1 MSDPGSADR
10 SRDHAATPEALT
22 HSQQQIWI
30 GQQLN
35 PASPLYNMA
44 FAFVF
49 PAELRADLFSAAWQ
63 RVVDGSDVLRTRI
76 VDDARGPAR
85 RMVAPR
91 GRPTEIID
99 VDPSSPDPG
108 DAFRQWCRERCARP
122 LPLGDDLVDSV
133 LVRLGDGR
141 TGWYLNQHHVITD
154 AWATQLLYRQVGEE
168 YEALLR
174 ADGAAPLALP
184 AYYPTVAALPA
195 GTTTRAT
202 ALEHW
207 QARRERPGRSVP
219 LYGRPAVPVGTAS
232 TRLTIDLGESR
243 SRGLDRLGR
252 EVGLAHLPEGVSRF
266 ALFATLLVAWL
277 RRISGVRE
285 LGFDTPVNGR
295 PTPHARRALGV
306 FIEMFP
312 FSVTVESTDTFRTL
326 AARCLQ
332 ESLLLL
338 RHGLPGL
345 SAPSGATAGAVV
357 LNYVPGSFGT
367 FAGLPPE
374 VEWVHSGH
382 SDSVHAVRLQVHD
395 FSGAGRCVLHVDIND
410 GVLEARLRQRSL
422 RHFERLLDAVLEDP
436 DRPIDAIDLLV
447 EEERQALAA
456 LNATSALPPPART
469 VTAMFEARVA
479 SDPDVVA
486 VRQGTTSLTF
496 AALRDQADAL
506 AATLLAHG
514 IAPGDRVA
522 IAGRRSLHSVV
533 AILGTLR
540 ARAAYVPID
549 ASTPPARLDYV
560 LHDSGARVLL
570 LGEGV
575 SAVPARPGL
584 TVLPV
589 AEAIHAG
596 AGARPD
602 RPGPTLDDLAY
613 LIYTSGSTGRPKGV
627 LIEHGGL
634 ADYLCWAERRYVR
647 GDRLTYPLF
656 TSLAFDLT
664 VTSLFLP
671 LITGGT
677 MEVYPEPDGPVDAAL
692 MDVVAANTADFIK
705 LTPSHLSL
713 LRRLGLEGSRLRRLV
728 VGGEDLKTSLAAAI
742 SAQLR
747 GAAEIDNEYGPT
759 EAVVGCV
766 AHRYDPASD
775 TGASVPIGVPADHV
789 QIEILNEALAPV
801 PEGVAGELW
810 VSRFGLARGY
820 HGARELTDARF
831 MAHPRRPAE
840 RWYRTGDLVRLT
852 NPGTLEYLGRIDRQ
866 LKVSGFRIEPGEV
879 EAALLAVPQI
889 AQCAVI
895 ARRRPAADPAA
906 SDAVRHCVRCGLPSN
921 FPRVAFDADGVCD
934 VCRAYDAIEPHAR
947 AYFRTM
953 DDLRALFAASARAH
967 AARYDC
973 VMLYSGGKDSTY
985 ALCRLVE
992 MGLSVYA
999 FTLDNGFLS
1008 DGAKQNIRK
1017 VTAQLGVP
1025 IEFATTPAMNAI
1037 FRDSLARFSNVCHG
1051 CFKTIYTLGMLRARG
1066 LGAPIVV
1073 TGLSRGQMFETRLSA
1088 ATFRDGRIR
1097 AEEVDAAVLAA
1108 RKAYHRTPD
1117 EVSRTLDVRAF
1128 EDDRIF
1134 EQVQVVDFYRY
1145 CDVGMDEMLGYLGR
1159 TVPWIRPADTG
1170 RSTNCLINDLGIY
1183 VHRKERGFHNY
1194 ALPYSWDVRLGH
1206 KTRAA
1211 ALEELDDDIE
1221 PATVRRLLAEV
1232 GYDEQR
1238 IAAAG
1243 EQVSLVGFYVA
1254 SEAVAEQD
1262 LRQAL
1267 AERLP
1272 APLIPAQ
1279 LRRVDAIPLTANGK
1293 VDEQALSSQ
1302 LTERTA
1308 ATAYR
1313 PPDGPVEEFL
1323 AGVWREELD
1332 VPRVGSGDSFFDL
1345 GGTSLTAMQVMVRL
1359 CREFDITLPLATIFS
1374 RPTLGA
1380 LARAAED
1387 QILADVA
1394 TDPDGLDTEPAGPGA
1409 HHID

>member
-1 MSDPGSADR
+1 MSDSGSADR
-10 SRDHAATPEALT
+10 SRDDAVAPQALT
-22 HSQQQIWI
+22 HSQQQIWV
-30 GQQLN
+30 GQRLN
-35 PASPLYNMA
+35 PTSPLYNMA

-49 PAELRADLFSAAWQ
+49 PAELGADLFCAAWQ
-63 RVVDGSDVLRTRI
+63 RVVDASDALRTRI
-76 VDDARGPAR
+76 VDDERGHSR
-85 RMVAPR
+85 WTMTTR
-91 GRPTEIID
+91 GRATEVID
-99 VDPSSPDPG
+99 IDPSPDPG
-108 DAFRQWCRERCARP
+108 GAFRQWCRERCARP
-122 LPLGDDLVDSV
+122 LPLGGDLVDSV

-154 AWATQLLYRQVGEE
+154 AWATQLLYRQVGAE
-168 YEALLR
+168 YEALL
-174 ADGAAPLALP
+174 GAGGVEPPALS

-195 GTTTRAT
+195 GVATRAT
-202 ALEHW
+202 AVDHW
-207 QARRERPGRSVP
+207 RARRERPGRSVP

-232 TRLTIDLGESR
+232 TRLTIDLGEAR

-252 EVGLAHLPEGVSRF
+252 EVGLAHVPEGVSRF
-266 ALFATLLVAWL
+266 ALFATLLVTWL
-277 RRISGVRE
+277 HRISGARD
-285 LGFDTPVNGR
+285 LGFDAPVNGR
-295 PTPHARRALGV
+295 PTPQARRALGV

-312 FSVTVESTDTFRTL
+312 FSVAVDSTDTFRTL

-345 SAPSGATAGAVV
+345 SAPSGATASTVV
-357 LNYVPGSFGT
+357 LNFVPASFGT
-367 FAGLPPE
+367 FAGMPAE
-374 VEWVHSGH
+374 VDWVHPGH
-382 SDSVHAVRLQVHD
+382 GDSVHALRLQVHD
-395 FSGAGRCVLHVDIND
+395 FAGAGRYVLHFDVND
-410 GVLEARLRQRSL
+410 GALEARLWHRSL
-422 RHFERLLDAVLEDP
+422 HHFETLLDAVLEDP
-436 DRPIDAIDLLV
+436 DRPIAAIDVLA

-456 LNATSALPPPART
+456 LNATGALPLPQQS
-469 VTAMFEARVA
+469 VTAMFEARA
-479 SDPDVVA
+479 ARDPDVVA

-514 IAPGDRVA
+514 LAPGDRVA

-549 ASTPPARLDYV
+549 ASTPAARLDYV
-560 LHDSGARVLL
+560 LQDSGARVLL
-570 LGEGV
+570 VGEGM
-575 SAVPARPGL
+575 SVPTRPGF
-584 TVLPV
+584 TVLDI
-589 AEAIHAG
+589 AEAIDAG
-596 AGARPD
+596 AGTKPD
-602 RPGPTLDDLAY
+602 RPGPGLDDLAY
-613 LIYTSGSTGRPKGV
+613 LMYTSGSTGRPKGV

-671 LITGGT
+671 LVTGGT
-677 MEVYPEPDGPVDAAL
+677 MEVYPEPEGPVDAAL
-692 MDVVAANTADFIK
+692 MDVAAANTVDFIK

-713 LRRLGLEGSRLRRLV
+713 LRRIGLEGSRLRRMV

-742 SAQLR
+742 SAQLH
-747 GAAEIDNEYGPT
+747 GAVEIDNEYGPT

-775 TGASVPIGVPADHV
+775 TAASVPIGVPADHV
-789 QIEILNEALAPV
+789 RVEILNQALSPV

-820 HGARELTDARF
+820 HGAPELTNERF
-831 MAHPRRPAE
+831 TAHPRRPGE
-840 RWYRTGDLVRLT
+840 RWYRTGDLVRLAD
-852 NPGTLEYLGRIDRQ
+852 PGTLEYLGRIDRQ
-866 LKVSGFRIEPGEV
+866 LKVSGFRVEPGEV

-895 ARRRPAADPAA
+895 ARRRPATDPSAG
-906 SDAVRHCVRCGLPSN
+906 DAVRHCVRCGLPSN

-953 DDLRALFAASARAH
+953 DDLRALFASSARAH
-967 AARYDC
+967 PSRYDC
-973 VMLYSGGKDSTY
+973 LMLYSGGKDSTY

-999 FTLDNGFLS
+999 FTLDNGFIS
-1008 DGAKQNIRK
+1008 DSAKENIRK
-1017 VTAQLGVP
+1017 VTTELGVP

-1037 FRDSLARFSNVCHG
+1037 FRDSLARFSNVCNG
-1051 CFKTIYTLGMLRARG
+1051 CFKTIYTLGMLRARDMG
-1066 LGAPIVV
+1066 IPIVV
-1073 TGLSRGQMFETRLSA
+1073 TGLSRGQMFETRLSEEM
-1088 ATFRDGRIR
+1088 FRDGRIR
-1097 AEEVDAAVLAA
+1097 PDEVDAAVLAA
-1108 RKAYHRTPD
+1108 RKAYHRVPD

-1128 EDDRIF
+1128 QDDRIF
-1134 EQVQVVDFYRY
+1134 EQVQFVDFYRY
-1145 CDVGMDEMLGYLGR
+1145 CDVGMDEMLDYLGR

-1183 VHRKERGFHNY
+1183 VHRKERGYHNY

-1211 ALEELDDDIE
+1211 ALEELDDDID
-1221 PATVRRLLAEV
+1221 PAAVRRLLAEV

-1238 IAAAG
+1238 ITAAG
-1243 EQVSLVGFYVA
+1243 EQTSLVGFYVA
-1254 SEAVAEQD
+1254 SDDIAEPD
-1262 LRQAL
+1262 LRRAL

-1272 APLIPAQ
+1272 AQLIPAR
-1279 LRRVDAIPLTANGK
+1279 LRRVDTIPLTANGK
-1293 VDEQALSSQ
+1293 VDEQALSG
-1302 LTERTA
+1302 LLAERTA
-1308 ATAYR
+1308 EAAYR
-1313 PPDGPVEEFL
+1313 PPEGPVEEFL
-1323 AGVWREELD
+1323 AGVWREELG
-1332 VPRVGSGDSFFDL
+1332 VTRVGSGDSFFDL

-1359 CREFDITLPLATIFS
+1359 CREFDITLPLATIFTHQ
-1374 RPTLGA
+1374 TLGA

-1387 QILADVA
+1387 RILADVA
-1394 TDPDGLDTEPAGPGA
+1394 DDTGGPDPTTAGPGA
-1409 HHID
+1409 RQPD